1 MFANNGIK
9 AYEMKSN
16 VSPDKREEWVNKH
29 LEKGM
34 DVLICNPKLVETGLT
49 LLDFTSIIFY
59 QMGHNLFTMRQ
70 ASRRSWRLS
79 QTKDVKVYFMYYQ
92 SSIQEQTLSLMATKL
107 QAAMALEGKFS
118 EEGLRAMSNNEDLL
132 TQIANNVVEGIKDTV
147 NQDIFKATA
156 FIRSEKVKGR
166 SHPTPTNILKFKFN
180 SMGNKTIFSDE
191 RLEIIPKRA
200 IKEINEDL
208 LKNPIS
214 LFC

>member
-1 MFANNGIK
+1 
-9 AYEMKSN
+9 
-16 VSPDKREEWVNKH
+16 
-29 LEKGM
+29 
-34 DVLICNPKLVETGLT
+34 
-49 LLDFTSIIFY
+49 
-59 QMGHNLFTMRQ
+59 
-70 ASRRSWRLS
+70 
-79 QTKDVKVYFMYYQ
+79 
-92 SSIQEQTLSLMATKL
+92 
-107 QAAMALEGKFS
+107 
-118 EEGLRAMSNNEDLL
+118 MSNNEDLL